1 VITVLSGGFSD
12 WGNDGSNGRSNGV
25 AERDSDRLADYTG
38 LFWHRP
44 WLAGVF
50 TAMLLSL
57 AGIPLTMGFIGKF
70 YILTAGVEAS
80 LWIPV
85 IALVVGSIIG
95 LFYYLRIIAVMC
107 APASQAVAE
116 PIMRPVAPSF
126 GESVPLAALALLL
139 IWLGIFPAQLID
151 VLEGTVV
158 T

>member
-1 VITVLSGGFSD
+1 MLGAFGVVTVLSGGFND
-12 WGNDGSNGRSNGV
+12 WGNDGFNGGSNGV

-95 LFYYLRIIAVMC
+95 LFYYLRIIAVMF
-107 APASQAVAE
+107 APVSQATTRTNHEAGC
-116 PIMRPVAPSF
+116 ITLFWGKCDA
-126 GESVPLAALALLL
+126 GGA
-139 IWLGIFPAQLID
+139 D
-151 VLEGTVV
+151 VIAYMAGHLSGSAY
-158 T
+158 

>member
-1 VITVLSGGFSD
+1 M
-12 WGNDGSNGRSNGV
+12 
-25 AERDSDRLADYTG
+25 
-38 LFWHRP
+38 
-44 WLAGVF
+44 F

-95 LFYYLRIIAVMC
+95 LFYYLRIITVMY
-107 APASQAVAE
+107 ASGSEAVAE
-116 PIMRPVAPSF
+116 AIMRPVALPSF
-126 GESVPLAALALLL
+126 GESVTLAALALLL

-151 VLEGTVV
+151 VLEGTTV